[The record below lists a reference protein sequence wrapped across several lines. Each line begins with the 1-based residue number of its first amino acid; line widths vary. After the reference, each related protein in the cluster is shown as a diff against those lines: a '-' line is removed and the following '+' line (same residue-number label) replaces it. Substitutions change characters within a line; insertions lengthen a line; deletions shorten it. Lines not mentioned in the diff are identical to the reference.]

1 MSDLSITRQRSTRVA
16 IKFGWLRLTICG
28 LAALCA
34 VGCDRGDHPEQVG
47 KVAPQFTVHD
57 ADRTVDLSRLRG
69 KVVVLNFWASWCAP
83 CLEELPS
90 LEALQHTLPQV
101 TVLAVS
107 TDDDSTAYKKFLQE
121 HHVDLLAVQDAAQT
135 SNALYGTYRYPET
148 YIIDK
153 NGMIR
158 RKYIG
163 PQDFMS
169 SEIVDSI
176 KRLAQ

>member
-1 MSDLSITRQRSTRVA
+1 MNRRAKSTDSSAKQIRSQ
-16 IKFGWLRLTICG
+16 WLPV
-28 LAALCA
+28 AALMACGIA
-34 VGCDRGDHPEQVG
+34 GCDRGDHPEQLG
-47 KVAPQFTVHD
+47 KVAPQFVVHD
-57 ADRTVDLSRLRG
+57 ADRTVDLSKLRG

-90 LEALQHTLPQV
+90 LEALQHALPQV

-107 TDDDSTAYKKFLQE
+107 TDEDTGAYNNFLKQ
-121 HHVDLLAVQDAAQT
+121 HHVDLLTVQDAAMT

-153 NGMIR
+153 NGMVR

-163 PQDFMS
+163 PQDFS
-169 SEIVDSI
+169 SKEIMDSL
-176 KRLAQ
+176 KRLSE

>member
-1 MSDLSITRQRSTRVA
+1 MRKSLKSGGVQLLA
-16 IKFGWLRLTICG
+16 ICL
-28 LAALCA
+28 LACIFT

-47 KVAPQFTVHD
+47 KVAPQFVVKDT
-57 ADRTVDLSRLRG
+57 DRTVDLSKLRG

-90 LEALQHTLPQV
+90 LEALQKTLPQV

-107 TDDDSTAYKKFLQE
+107 TDEDTTAYKNFLLQ
-121 HHVDLLAVQDAAQT
+121 HHVDLLTVQDAAQT
-135 SNALYGTYRYPET
+135 SNPLYGTYRYPET

-169 SEIVDSI
+169 KEIVDSL
-176 KRLAQ
+176 KRLSQ

>member
-1 MSDLSITRQRSTRVA
+1 MRSKT
-16 IKFGWLRLTICG
+16 KSGGGRL
-28 LAALCA
+28 LAACLLASLFA
-34 VGCDRGDHPEQVG
+34 VGCDRGDHPEQIG
-47 KVAPQFTVHD
+47 KVAPQFVVKD
-57 ADRTVDLSRLRG
+57 SDRTVDLSKLRG

-90 LEALQHTLPQV
+90 LEALQRTLPQV

-107 TDDDSTAYKKFLQE
+107 TDEDTTAYKNFLLQ
-121 HHVDLLAVQDAAQT
+121 HHVNLLTVQDAAQT
-135 SNALYGTYRYPET
+135 SNPLYGTYRYPET

-169 SEIVDSI
+169 KEIVDSL
-176 KRLAQ
+176 KRLSQ

>member
-1 MSDLSITRQRSTRVA
+1 MRSET
-16 IKFGWLRLTICG
+16 KSGWGRL
-28 LAALCA
+28 LAACLLASLCA
-34 VGCDRGDHPEQVG
+34 VGCDRGDHPEQIG
-47 KVAPQFTVHD
+47 KVAPQFVVKD
-57 ADRTVDLSRLRG
+57 SDRTVDLSKLRG

-90 LEALQHTLPQV
+90 LEALQRTLPQV

-107 TDDDSTAYKKFLQE
+107 TDEDTTAYKNFLLQ
-121 HHVDLLAVQDAAQT
+121 HHVNLLTVQDAAQT
-135 SNALYGTYRYPET
+135 SNPLYGTYRYPET

-169 SEIVDSI
+169 KEIVDSL
-176 KRLAQ
+176 KRLSQ